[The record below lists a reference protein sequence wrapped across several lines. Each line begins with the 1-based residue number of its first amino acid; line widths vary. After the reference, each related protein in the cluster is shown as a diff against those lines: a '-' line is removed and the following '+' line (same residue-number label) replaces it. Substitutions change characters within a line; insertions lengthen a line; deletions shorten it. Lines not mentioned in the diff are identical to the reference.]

1 MNVKQKSAI
10 IRQCGGEES
19 RLGRITIKKR
29 KKLGNEKI
37 KITKRR
43 VGERNPK
50 TTEGEEDRSKAC
62 LRVTRELCLP
72 NG

>member
-1 MNVKQKSAI
+1 MLLLDSVGVRRVDLEELLLKKS
-10 IRQCGGEES
+10 
-19 RLGRITIKKR
+19 

-37 KITKRR
+37 KITKRG

-72 NG
+72 KG